1 MLFIGS
7 NPLSGIGQVVRKYS
21 SLFPESKIVEYGS
34 DIEKGSDVFVFALPI
49 PDVIQYLIHVKERAR
64 KVVCM
69 TVCETETVHELYGHL
84 VKLFPTV
91 YVPSEFCQQVFSR
104 QFPDTKFDVIRHHV
118 PLFKVVRNKD
128 TSTYIFYHI
137 GNVEDPRKQTKKIIE
152 AFMRLNR
159 PDTLLVLKATCKQP
173 VKWKLPR
180 VHIIN
185 GRPAFSANLLAQAVR
200 RHPDYDYRVLEKT
213 SKICRIRFLSR
224 GELLG
229 EELFTIEMA
238 ERAGLLKN
246 PTWRSYPE
254 AMLFSRAL
262 TAGMRTHCPDALGGS
277 PAYTPEELGAS
288 DVVPVTV
295 TEPAPPAPALVP
307 DAELLA
313 KAYAACGDAG
323 LSDDGL
329 IALVDELSKGAAQ
342 TLDQLPLL
350 TLQRLAKV
358 GVSAETV
365 VRCNGDEGATT
376 EDPDDLPAA
385 WAT

>member
-1 MLFIGS
+1 MAIQNSSALTAPGT
-7 NPLSGIGQVVRKYS
+7 S
-21 SLFPESKIVEYGS
+21 SLSLQVS
-34 DIEKGSDVFVFALPI
+34 SVDDLARLARVFAASGLFG
-49 PDVIQYLIHVKERAR
+49 RAGNQDTQIAECAIR
-64 KVVCM
+64 LM
-69 TVCETETVHELYGHL
+69 AGMEAG
-84 VKLFPTV
+84 
-91 YVPSEFCQQVFSR
+91 FSP
-104 QFPDTKFDVIRHHV
+104 FA
-118 PLFKVVRNKD
+118 
-128 TSTYIFYHI
+128 S
-137 GNVEDPRKQTKKIIE
+137 
-152 AFMRLNR
+152 
-159 PDTLLVLKATCKQP
+159 ATG
-173 VKWKLPR
+173 

-213 SKICRIRFLSR
+213 AKICRIRFLSR
-224 GELLG
+224 GEVLG
-229 EELFTIEMA
+229 EELFTIDMA

-277 PAYTPEELGAS
+277 PAYTPEELGG
-288 DVVPVTV
+288 DEVVPVTV

-342 TLDQLPLL
+342 TLDQLPLPI
-350 TLQRLAKV
+350 LQRLAKG
-358 GVSAETV
+358 GVSPETV
-365 VRCNGDEGATT
+365 VRCNADEGATT

>member
-1 MLFIGS
+1 MAIQNSSALTAPGS
-7 NPLSGIGQVVRKYS
+7 STLSLQVS
-21 SLFPESKIVEYGS
+21 SVDDLARLAR
-34 DIEKGSDVFVFALPI
+34 VFAASGLFG
-49 PDVIQYLIHVKERAR
+49 RAGNQ
-64 KVVCM
+64 
-69 TVCETETVHELYGHL
+69 ET
-84 VKLFPTV
+84 
-91 YVPSEFCQQVFSR
+91 QVAECAIRLMAGMEAGFSP
-104 QFPDTKFDVIRHHV
+104 FA
-118 PLFKVVRNKD
+118 
-128 TSTYIFYHI
+128 S
-137 GNVEDPRKQTKKIIE
+137 
-152 AFMRLNR
+152 
-159 PDTLLVLKATCKQP
+159 ATG
-173 VKWKLPR
+173 

-213 SKICRIRFLSR
+213 AQLCRIRFLSR
-224 GELLG
+224 GETLG
-229 EELFTIEMA
+229 EELFTIDMA

-277 PAYTPEELGAS
+277 SAYTPEELGAS

-329 IALVDELSKGAAQ
+329 IALVDELSQGAAQ
-342 TLDQLPLL
+342 TLDQLPVL

-365 VRCNGDEGATT
+365 VRCNGDTTT

-385 WAT
+385 WSA